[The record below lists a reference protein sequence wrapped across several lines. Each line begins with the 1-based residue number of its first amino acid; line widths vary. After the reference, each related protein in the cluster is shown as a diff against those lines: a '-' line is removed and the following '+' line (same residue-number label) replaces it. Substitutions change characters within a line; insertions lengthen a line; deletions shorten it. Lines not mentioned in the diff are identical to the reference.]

1 MAADVFL
8 LPFVSVLKIS
18 LSDAV
23 IAMPPYTPVLDLSA
37 GWEGLKNLWQGMDFE
52 NFTWLLEDDI
62 YWLSYLSSL
71 KIALISTLLTLL
83 VGYPM
88 AYGMARAPEHYR
100 PMLVM
105 LIILPFW
112 TSFLIRVYAWIG
124 ILKNEG
130 C

>member
-1 MAADVFL
+1 M
-8 LPFVSVLKIS
+8 LKIS

-88 AYGMARAPEHYR
+88 AYGMARPGA
-100 PMLVM
+100 
-105 LIILPFW
+105 LPADAGDADYPAVLDQFR
-112 TSFLIRVYAWIG
+112 S
-124 ILKNEG
+124 G
-130 C
+130 CMPGSASSRTKGC